1 MAHVSTHPSPSP
13 AAPRR
18 DNGPPL
24 RILVVAAEEGGGLVQ
39 SARQWAGDAGLELET
54 APDLPRAVRQLAA
67 KRWDVVLALL
77 GGHAD
82 EDLAWWVDALRGA
95 TGSPRLVAVAQAPPI
110 GLVLRA
116 EKLGVLD
123 LLSLPLRRDDL
134 LQALRRVRAAATEVP
149 VALPA
154 VEHHAVGPYALRSEE
169 HTSELQSLAYLVCRL
184 LLEKKKKQIDDMNYQ
199 TSRNYPY

>member
-1 MAHVSTHPSPSP
+1 MIRRPPRSTLFPYTTLFRS
-13 AAPRR
+13 
-18 DNGPPL
+18 
-24 RILVVAAEEGGGLVQ
+24 
-39 SARQWAGDAGLELET
+39 
-54 APDLPRAVRQLAA
+54 AA

-77 GGHAD
+77 GEHAD

-95 TGSPRLVAVAQAPPI
+95 TGSPRLVAVAQAPSM

-123 LLSLPLRRDDL
+123 LLSIPLRRDDL
-134 LQALRRVRAAATEVP
+134 LQALRRVRAAAAEVP

-169 HTSELQSLAYLVCRL
+169 HTSELQSPCNLVCRL
-184 LLEKKKKQIDDMNYQ
+184 
-199 TSRNYPY
+199 